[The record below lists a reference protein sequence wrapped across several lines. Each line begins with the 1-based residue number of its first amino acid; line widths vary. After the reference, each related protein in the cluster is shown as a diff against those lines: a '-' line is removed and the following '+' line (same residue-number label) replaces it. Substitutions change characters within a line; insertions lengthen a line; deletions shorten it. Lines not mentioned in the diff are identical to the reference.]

1 MHILFLTDNFPPET
15 NAPASRT
22 FEHARQWVREGH
34 RVTIVTCA
42 PNFPRGRVYEGYR
55 NRLWQ
60 RETNDGIDVVRV
72 WSFISANEGFALR
85 ILDFVSFMAAA
96 MVAGLFVRKPDIVVA
111 TSPQFFTLI
120 AGNWIRFWRRIPWV
134 LELRDIWPESI
145 KAVGAMKQSAII
157 RFLERVEMGLYRRA
171 DRIVVVA
178 RSFADIL
185 AARGID
191 PRKIDIVTNGVDL
204 SRFLPR
210 RSDDL
215 RRRLGWSGRF
225 VVGYIGTH
233 GMAHA
238 LETILD
244 AAEQMEADG
253 RTPDVLL
260 AFIGDGARKDALRQE
275 AERRG
280 LSNVQ
285 FLPSVPKEE
294 VAEHWGALDATV
306 VHLRATDL
314 FRSVIPSKIFEAMA
328 MGVPILMGVEGEARD
343 IVLDA
348 RAGLAFAPE
357 SAQGLADAI
366 RALRADPALRRDM
379 SARAVSAAPRF
390 DRHNLAR
397 EFLDIMKR
405 MVRA

>member
-1 MHILFLTDNFPPET
+1 VHILFLTDNFPPET

>member
-1 MHILFLTDNFPPET
+1 M
-15 NAPASRT
+15 
-22 FEHARQWVREGH
+22 
-34 RVTIVTCA
+34 
-42 PNFPRGRVYEGYR
+42 YEGYR

-191 PRKIDIVTNGVDL
+191 SRKIDIVTNGVDL

>member
-22 FEHARQWVREGH
+22 YEHARQWVSEGH

-42 PNFPRGRVYEGYR
+42 PNFPTGRVYEGYR
-55 NRLWQ
+55 NRLWH
-60 RETNDGIDVVRV
+60 RETIDGIDVVRV

-85 ILDFVSFMAAA
+85 VLDFVSFMAAA

-178 RSFADIL
+178 RSFAEIL

-191 PRKIDIVTNGVDL
+191 PGKIDVVTNGVDL

-280 LSNVQ
+280 LANVQ
-285 FLPSVPKEE
+285 FLPSVPKED

-366 RALRADPALRRDM
+366 RALRADQALRRDM
-379 SARAVSAAPRF
+379 STCAVSAAPRF
-390 DRHNLAR
+390 DRRNLAR

>member
-22 FEHARQWVREGH
+22 YEHARQWVSEGH

-42 PNFPRGRVYEGYR
+42 PNFPTGRVYEGYR
-55 NRLWQ
+55 NRLWH
-60 RETNDGIDVVRV
+60 RETIDGIDVVRV

-85 ILDFVSFMAAA
+85 VLDFVSFMAAA

-178 RSFADIL
+178 RSFAEIL

-191 PRKIDIVTNGVDL
+191 PGKIDIVTNGVDL

-280 LSNVQ
+280 LANVQ
-285 FLPSVPKEE
+285 FLPSVPKED

-366 RALRADPALRRDM
+366 RALRADQALRRDM
-379 SARAVSAAPRF
+379 STCAVSAAPRF
-390 DRHNLAR
+390 DRRNLAR

>member
-191 PRKIDIVTNGVDL
+191 SRKIDIVTNGVDL